1 MCSNLLATRILI
13 LSRVLVIPCED
24 TVHYLQSK
32 LSLSQFYTNYSI
44 MAMSTIE
51 TGPKLNWTRD
61 NQMYE
66 RYRVWKKKV
75 EFIFCSALADSTPKQ
90 LVSYLKYWMADQGI
104 PLIEKW
110 ESTGKLD
117 YSNAEET
124 PATEG
129 GRRRILLSGY
139 KVQTYWDLLDEE
151 FKPKGNKL
159 LSIIELWTRSKQG
172 DKPLNQWLTQV
183 YNLVNI
189 CKYPEDST
197 DRIIR
202 DVLIVGCNS
211 NHARDKIIQQ
221 GEAVTLNQVIEILQA
236 EESAYST
243 MKQIQ
248 DCEEKP
254 PASIYYQAY
263 DSRSKKSKNPSN
275 EQNSSSSSPTGSK
288 RKCFRC
294 GEPFSRQHMKECR
307 AQNVTCNGCGIKG
320 HLKKCCKKS
329 GNFPKDSSNQ
339 QNNQSPSTGSSRM
352 NFASTLPQTEAE
364 FFDEKGL
371 LKHYNPQVPQQ
382 HTGSMFILKKVQDP
396 NNAIL
401 LSEDGVEI
409 QHNTSTSVSDPD
421 PAPILSPDFPFQ
433 EFPLREVVNQ
443 SQIDYYSIS
452 DTSDPRENSNSSRKA
467 AKSTDLPLK
476 SCLANRSH
484 KELREIKGSAISTA
498 PTQSSRDFNTISISD
513 NCATRKS
520 IPGITPRIMTDNP
533 SITTTSPVE
542 TGVTA
547 IQAEIPEE
555 IQVHS
560 SNYRSVIPTDTQALT
575 ALQNLISDDFQAK
588 NTHSTQRKG
597 EETPDTRP
605 DIQDKAFQLIQ
616 KIHNQLQQVQ
626 WDLQRL
632 HSLHKYE
639 N

>member
-1 MCSNLLATRILI
+1 
-13 LSRVLVIPCED
+13 
-24 TVHYLQSK
+24 
-32 LSLSQFYTNYSI
+32 
-44 MAMSTIE
+44 MAMSTLE
-51 TGPKLNWTRD
+51 TGPKLDWTRD

-66 RYRVWKKKV
+66 RYRIWKKKV

-90 LVSYLKYWMADQGI
+90 LVSYLKYWMGDQGI

-129 GRRRILLSGY
+129 GRRRILSSGY

-197 DRIIR
+197 DRIMR

-211 NHARDKIIQQ
+211 NHARDKIIRQ

-243 MKQIQ
+243 MLQIQ
-248 DCEEKP
+248 DYEKKP
-254 PASIYYQAY
+254 TASIHYQSY
-263 DSRSKKSKNPSN
+263 DSRSKKSKAPSN

-294 GEPFSRQHMKECR
+294 GEPFSKQHMKECR

-329 GNFPKDSSNQ
+329 GNFPKDSNRQ
-339 QNNQSPSTGSSRM
+339 NQSSSTGSGKM
-352 NFASTLPQTEAE
+352 NFASTLPQIQAD
-364 FFDEKGL
+364 FFDERGV
-371 LKHYNPQVPQQ
+371 LKEYNPQQQQYQ
-382 HTGSMFILKKVQDP
+382 HTGSMFVLKKVQDP
-396 NNAIL
+396 SNAIL
-401 LSEDGVEI
+401 FSDNGVEI
-409 QHNTSTSVSDPD
+409 QHSVPDPD
-421 PAPILSPDFPFQ
+421 PAPIPSPDFPFQ
-433 EFPLREVVNQ
+433 EFPLTEVVSQ
-443 SQIDYYSIS
+443 SQIDFSSIS
-452 DTSDPRENSNSSRKA
+452 DTLVSRESSNSSRKA
-467 AKSTDLPLK
+467 TKSTDLPLQ
-476 SCLANRSH
+476 SSLDNSIHEEMRENRDFT
-484 KELREIKGSAISTA
+484 ISAAS
-498 PTQSSRDFNTISISD
+498 TQSSRDHSTISISD
-513 NCATRKS
+513 NSTTRKS
-520 IPGITPRIMTDNP
+520 IPGINPGIMTDTP
-533 SITTTSPVE
+533 SIPTTSPVE
-542 TGVTA
+542 TDVT
-547 IQAEIPEE
+547 EIPEE
-555 IQVHS
+555 VQMHS
-560 SNYRSVIPTDTQALT
+560 SNYRSVMPTDIQALT
-575 ALQNLISDDFQAK
+575 ILQDLVSDDFQAK
-588 NTHSTQRKG
+588 NTPSTQRKG
-597 EETPDTRP
+597 EDET
-605 DIQDKAFQLIQ
+605 FQLIQ

-632 HSLHKYE
+632 HSLHKYK

>member
-1 MCSNLLATRILI
+1 
-13 LSRVLVIPCED
+13 
-24 TVHYLQSK
+24 
-32 LSLSQFYTNYSI
+32 
-44 MAMSTIE
+44 MAMSTLE
-51 TGPKLNWTRD
+51 SGPKLDWTRD

-66 RYRVWKKKV
+66 RYRIWRKKV

-90 LVSYLKYWMADQGI
+90 LVSYLKYWMGDQGI

-124 PATEG
+124 PATED
-129 GRRRILLSGY
+129 GRRRILSSGY

-172 DKPLNQWLTQV
+172 DKPLNQWLTHV

-211 NHARDKIIQQ
+211 NHARDKIIRQ

-243 MKQIQ
+243 MRQIQ
-248 DCEEKP
+248 DYEKKP
-254 PASIYYQAY
+254 TASVYYQSY

-275 EQNSSSSSPTGSK
+275 EQNSSSSSRTGSK

-329 GNFPKDSSNQ
+329 GNFPKDSSNR
-339 QNNQSPSTGSSRM
+339 QNQSSPSTGPSRM
-352 NFASTLPQTEAE
+352 NIASAAPQIQAD
-364 FFDEKGL
+364 FFDERGV
-371 LKHYNPQVPQQ
+371 LKEYNPQNQQQYQ
-382 HTGSMFILKKVQDP
+382 HTCSMFVLKKVQDP
-396 NNAIL
+396 GDAIL
-401 LSEDGVEI
+401 FSDNGVEI
-409 QHNTSTSVSDPD
+409 QHSVPDPD
-421 PAPILSPDFPFQ
+421 PAPIPSPDFPFQ
-433 EFPLREVVNQ
+433 EFPLTEVVSQ
-443 SQIDYYSIS
+443 SQIDSSSIS
-452 DTSDPRENSNSSRKA
+452 DTSDPRETSNSSRKA
-467 AKSTDLPLK
+467 TKSTDLPLQ
-476 SCLANRSH
+476 SGLDSSIHEEMRENRDLTVSDKH
-484 KELREIKGSAISTA
+484 
-498 PTQSSRDFNTISISD
+498 TQSSRDSSTISISD
-513 NCATRKS
+513 NSATRES
-520 IPGITPRIMTDNP
+520 IPGIAPRIMIDTP
-533 SITTTSPVE
+533 STPTTFPVE
-542 TGVTA
+542 TDVT
-547 IQAEIPEE
+547 EIPEE
-555 IQVHS
+555 VQMHS
-560 SNYRSVIPTDTQALT
+560 SNYRSVMPTDIQALT
-575 ALQNLISDDFQAK
+575 VLQDLVSDDFQAK
-588 NTHSTQRKG
+588 NTPSTQRRREDTHSIQRKG
-597 EETPDTRP
+597 EDET
-605 DIQDKAFQLIQ
+605 FQLIQ

-632 HSLHKYE
+632 HSLHKYK

>member
-1 MCSNLLATRILI
+1 
-13 LSRVLVIPCED
+13 
-24 TVHYLQSK
+24 
-32 LSLSQFYTNYSI
+32 
-44 MAMSTIE
+44 MAMSTLE
-51 TGPKLNWTRD
+51 TGPKLDWTRD

-90 LVSYLKYWMADQGI
+90 LVSYLKYWMGDQGI

-117 YSNAEET
+117 YSSAEEDT
-124 PATEG
+124 
-129 GRRRILLSGY
+129 LSSGY

-159 LSIIELWTRSKQG
+159 ISIIELWTRSKQG

-211 NHARDKIIQQ
+211 NHARDKIIRQ
-221 GEAVTLNQVIEILQA
+221 GEAVTLNQVIEILQT
-236 EESAYST
+236 EESAHST
-243 MKQIQ
+243 MQQIQ
-248 DCEEKP
+248 GYDKKSTG
-254 PASIYYQAY
+254 SIYYQAY

-329 GNFPKDSSNQ
+329 GNFPKDSSNR
-339 QNNQSPSTGSSRM
+339 QNQSSPSTGPGKM
-352 NFASTLPQTEAE
+352 NIASAVPQAD

-371 LKHYNPQVPQQ
+371 LKEYNPQQQQYQ
-382 HTGSMFILKKVQDP
+382 HTGSMYILKKFQGNP
-396 NNAIL
+396 NDDTVFSDN
-401 LSEDGVEI
+401 GVEI
-409 QHNTSTSVSDPD
+409 QHNIPTSVSDPD

-433 EFPLREVVNQ
+433 EFPLTEVVNQ
-443 SQIDYYSIS
+443 SQIDYFSIS
-452 DTSDPRENSNSSRKA
+452 DTSDPRECSNSSSKA
-467 AKSTDLPLK
+467 TKSTDLPLK
-476 SCLANRSH
+476 SGLANRSH
-484 KELREIKGSAISTA
+484 EEMTEYRDLTVSDKH
-498 PTQSSRDFNTISISD
+498 TQSSRDSNTISIPDNSD
-513 NCATRKS
+513 TRES
-520 IPGITPRIMTDNP
+520 NPGITTG
-533 SITTTSPVE
+533 ITTDAPSTPTTFSEE
-542 TGVTA
+542 TDVTA
-547 IQAEIPEE
+547 IHAENPEKL
-555 IQVHS
+555 QMHS

-588 NTHSTQRKG
+588 NTHSIQRKG
-597 EETPDTRP
+597 EETPDTRSEL
-605 DIQDKAFQLIQ
+605 QNETFQLIQ
-616 KIHNQLQQVQ
+616 KIHNQLQEVQ

-632 HSLHKYE
+632 HSLHKYK

>member
-1 MCSNLLATRILI
+1 
-13 LSRVLVIPCED
+13 
-24 TVHYLQSK
+24 
-32 LSLSQFYTNYSI
+32 
-44 MAMSTIE
+44 MSTLE

-90 LVSYLKYWMADQGI
+90 LVSYLKYWMGDQGI

-129 GRRRILLSGY
+129 GRRRLLSSGY
-139 KVQTYWDLLDEE
+139 MVQTYWDLLDEE

-211 NHARDKIIQQ
+211 NHARDRIIRQ
-221 GEAVTLNQVIEILQA
+221 GEAVTLNQVIEILQT
-236 EESAYST
+236 EESTHST
-243 MKQIQ
+243 MQQIQ
-248 DCEEKP
+248 GYEKKP
-254 PASIYYQAY
+254 PASIYYQSY
-263 DSRSKKSKNPSN
+263 DSRSKKSKVSN
-275 EQNSSSSSPTGSK
+275 EQNSSSSPTGSK
-288 RKCFRC
+288 KKCFRC
-294 GEPFSRQHMKECR
+294 GEPFSRQHMKECK
-307 AQNVTCNGCGIKG
+307 AQDVICNGCGIKG

-329 GNFPKDSSNQ
+329 GNFPKDSNRQ
-339 QNNQSPSTGSSRM
+339 NQSSPTGPGKM
-352 NFASTLPQTEAE
+352 NIASAVSQAD
-364 FFDEKGL
+364 FFDEKGV
-371 LKHYNPQVPQQ
+371 LKEYTPQQNQQYQ

-401 LSEDGVEI
+401 LSEDGEI
-409 QHNTSTSVSDPD
+409 QHSVSDPD

-433 EFPLREVVNQ
+433 EFPLMEVVNQ
-443 SQIDYYSIS
+443 SQKDSYSIS
-452 DTSDPRENSNSSRKA
+452 DTLVSRECSNSTEKA
-467 AKSTDLPLK
+467 PPSTDFSLK
-476 SCLANRSH
+476 SVQNCPSDEEMAFFRDLTV
-484 KELREIKGSAISTA
+484 STA
-498 PTQSSRDFNTISISD
+498 PTQSSRDSNTISIPDNSD
-513 NCATRKS
+513 TRKS
-520 IPGITPRIMTDNP
+520 NPGTNPGITTG
-533 SITTTSPVE
+533 ITTDTPTTFPVE
-542 TGVTA
+542 TDVTA
-547 IQAEIPEE
+547 IHAEIPEE
-555 IQVHS
+555 LQVHS

-597 EETPDTRP
+597 EETPDTRSA
-605 DIQDKAFQLIQ
+605 KRNEAFQLIQ
-616 KIHNQLQQVQ
+616 KIHNQLQTVQ

-632 HSLHKYE
+632 QSMHKYDF
-639 N
+639 

>member
-1 MCSNLLATRILI
+1 
-13 LSRVLVIPCED
+13 
-24 TVHYLQSK
+24 
-32 LSLSQFYTNYSI
+32 
-44 MAMSTIE
+44 MSTLE
-51 TGPKLNWTRD
+51 SGPKLNWTRD

-66 RYRVWKKKV
+66 CYRIWRKKV

-90 LVSYLKYWMADQGI
+90 LVSYLKYWMGDQGI

-197 DRIIR
+197 DRIIH

-211 NHARDKIIQQ
+211 NHARDKIIRQ
-221 GEAVTLNQVIEILQA
+221 GEAVTLNQVIEILQT
-236 EESAYST
+236 EESAHST
-243 MKQIQ
+243 MQQ
-248 DCEEKP
+248 LQGYEKKS
-254 PASIYYQAY
+254 PASIYYQSY
-263 DSRSKKSKNPSN
+263 DSRSKKSKTPN
-275 EQNSSSSSPTGSK
+275 EQNSSSSPTGSK
-288 RKCFRC
+288 KKCFRC

-329 GNFPKDSSNQ
+329 GNFPKDSNRQ
-339 QNNQSPSTGSSRM
+339 NQSSSSTGPGKM
-352 NFASTLPQTEAE
+352 NIASAAPPLEAD

-371 LKHYNPQVPQQ
+371 LKQYIPQNQQQYQ
-382 HTGSMFILKKVQDP
+382 HTGSMFVLKKFQGNTSDD
-396 NNAIL
+396 IL
-401 LSEDGVEI
+401 FSDNGVEI
-409 QHNTSTSVSDPD
+409 QHNTSTSVSEPD
-421 PAPILSPDFPFQ
+421 PAPIPSPDFPFQ
-433 EFPLREVVNQ
+433 EFPLTEVVSQ
-443 SQIDYYSIS
+443 SQIDSSSIS
-452 DTSDPRENSNSSRKA
+452 DTLVLRESSNSSRTA
-467 AKSTDLPLK
+467 TRSTDLPLK
-476 SCLANRSH
+476 SSLNNRSH
-484 KELREIKGSAISTA
+484 EELRETRDPAVSEMH
-498 PTQSSRDFNTISISD
+498 TQSSRDSSTISISD
-513 NCATRKS
+513 NSTTRES
-520 IPGITPRIMTDNP
+520 IPGINPGIMTDTP
-533 SITTTSPVE
+533 SIPTTYPVE
-542 TGVTA
+542 TDVTA
-547 IQAEIPEE
+547 IPAEISEE
-555 IQVHS
+555 VQMHS
-560 SNYRSVIPTDTQALT
+560 SNYRSVMPTDTQALT
-575 ALQNLISDDFQAK
+575 ALQNLIPDDFQAK

-597 EETPDTRP
+597 EETPDTHS
-605 DIQDKAFQLIQ
+605 DTQDETFQLIQ

-626 WDLQRL
+626 WDLQRF
-632 HSLHKYE
+632 HSLHKYK

>member
-1 MCSNLLATRILI
+1 
-13 LSRVLVIPCED
+13 
-24 TVHYLQSK
+24 
-32 LSLSQFYTNYSI
+32 
-44 MAMSTIE
+44 MAMSALQS
-51 TGPKLNWTRD
+51 GPKLDWTRD

-66 RYRVWKKKV
+66 RYRIWRKKV

-90 LVSYLKYWMADQGI
+90 LVSYLKYWMGDQGI

-124 PATEG
+124 PATDG
-129 GRRRILLSGY
+129 GRRRILSSGY

-211 NHARDKIIQQ
+211 NHARDKIIRQ
-221 GEAVTLNQVIEILQA
+221 GEAVTLNQVIEILQT
-236 EESAYST
+236 EESTHST
-243 MKQIQ
+243 MQQIQ
-248 DCEEKP
+248 GYEKKS
-254 PASIYYQAY
+254 PASIYYQSY
-263 DSRSKKSKNPSN
+263 EKSKKSKAPSN
-275 EQNSSSSSPTGSK
+275 EQNSSSSPTGSK
-288 RKCFRC
+288 KKCFRC
-294 GEPFSRQHMKECR
+294 GEPFSKQHMKECR

-329 GNFPKDSSNQ
+329 GNFPKDSSNR
-339 QNNQSPSTGSSRM
+339 QNPSSSTGPGRM
-352 NFASTLPQTEAE
+352 NIATTLPQTEAD

-371 LKHYNPQVPQQ
+371 LKEYRPPVQQQ
-382 HTGSMFILKKVQDP
+382 HTGSMFVLKKIQDP

-409 QHNTSTSVSDPD
+409 QHNTSTLVPESV
-421 PAPILSPDFPFQ
+421 PAPVPSPDFPFQ
-433 EFPLREVVNQ
+433 EFLLTEVVTQ
-443 SQIDYYSIS
+443 SQIDSSSIS
-452 DTSDPRENSNSSRKA
+452 DTLASRETSNSSRKA
-467 AKSTDLPLK
+467 TKSTDLPLK
-476 SCLANRSH
+476 SGSNNRSH
-484 KELREIKGSAISTA
+484 EEMREFGDPAISTA
-498 PTQSSRDFNTISISD
+498 PTQSSRDSSTISISD
-513 NCATRKS
+513 NSTTRKS
-520 IPGITPRIMTDNP
+520 IPGIMTDTP
-533 SITTTSPVE
+533 SAFPVDTDITEAP
-542 TGVTA
+542 
-547 IQAEIPEE
+547 E
-555 IQVHS
+555 IQP
-560 SNYRSVIPTDTQALT
+560 NNNRSVMPTDIQALT
-575 ALQNLISDDFQAK
+575 VLQSLVSDDFQVK

-605 DIQDKAFQLIQ
+605 DIQDEAFQLIQ

-632 HSLHKYE
+632 HSLHKYK

>member
-1 MCSNLLATRILI
+1 
-13 LSRVLVIPCED
+13 
-24 TVHYLQSK
+24 
-32 LSLSQFYTNYSI
+32 
-44 MAMSTIE
+44 MAMSTLE

-66 RYRVWKKKV
+66 CYRVWKKKV

-90 LVSYLKYWMADQGI
+90 LVSYLKYWMGDQGI

-129 GRRRILLSGY
+129 GRRRILSSGY

-211 NHARDKIIQQ
+211 NHARDKIIRQ

-243 MKQIQ
+243 MQQIQ
-248 DCEEKP
+248 GYEKKP
-254 PASIYYQAY
+254 PASIYYQSY
-263 DSRSKKSKNPSN
+263 DSRSKKSKTPSN

-329 GNFPKDSSNQ
+329 GNFPKDDSNRQ
-339 QNNQSPSTGSSRM
+339 NQSSSTDSSRM

-371 LKHYNPQVPQQ
+371 LKDYKPQVPQQ
-382 HTGSMFILKKVQDP
+382 HTGSMFILKKIQDP
-396 NNAIL
+396 SNAIL

-409 QHNTSTSVSDPD
+409 QHNISASVSDPD
-421 PAPILSPDFPFQ
+421 PAPIPTPDFPFQ
-433 EFPLREVVNQ
+433 DFPLTEVVNQ
-443 SQIDYYSIS
+443 SQKDSYSIS
-452 DTSDPRENSNSSRKA
+452 DTLVSRECSDSTKKA
-467 AKSTDLPLK
+467 PTSTDFSLK
-476 SCLANRSH
+476 SVQNCSSDEEMAFSRDLTV
-484 KELREIKGSAISTA
+484 STA
-498 PTQSSRDFNTISISD
+498 PTQSSRDSITISISD
-513 NCATRKS
+513 NSATRKS
-520 IPGITPRIMTDNP
+520 NPGIHTG
-533 SITTTSPVE
+533 ITTGITTDTPSTPATSPVE
-542 TGVTA
+542 TDVIA
-547 IQAEIPEE
+547 IPAEIPGEM
-555 IQVHS
+555 HS

-575 ALQNLISDDFQAK
+575 ALKNLISDDFQAK

-597 EETPDTRP
+597 EETPDE
-605 DIQDKAFQLIQ
+605 AFQLIQ
-616 KIHNQLQQVQ
+616 KIHNQLQEVQ

-632 HSLHKYE
+632 HSLHKYK

>member
-1 MCSNLLATRILI
+1 MSTLE
-13 LSRVLVIPCED
+13 SG
-24 TVHYLQSK
+24 SK
-32 LSLSQFYTNYSI
+32 LD
-44 MAMSTIE
+44 
-51 TGPKLNWTRD
+51 WTRD

-66 RYRVWKKKV
+66 RYRIWRKKV

-90 LVSYLKYWMADQGI
+90 LVSYLKYWMGDQGI

-117 YSNAEET
+117 YSNSRET

-129 GRRRILLSGY
+129 GRRKALSSGY

-211 NHARDKIIQQ
+211 NHARDKIIRQ
-221 GEAVTLNQVIEILQA
+221 GEAITLNEVIEILQA

-243 MKQIQ
+243 MQQIQ
-248 DCEEKP
+248 SHEKKS
-254 PASIYYQAY
+254 PASIYYQSY

-275 EQNSSSSSPTGSK
+275 EQNSSSSHTGFTGSK
-288 RKCFRC
+288 KKCFRC
-294 GEPFSRQHMKECR
+294 GESFSRQHMKECR
-307 AQNVTCNGCGIKG
+307 AQDVTCNGCGIKG

-329 GNFPKDSSNQ
+329 GNFPKDSNR
-339 QNNQSPSTGSSRM
+339 QNNQSSSTGPGRM
-352 NFASTLPQTEAE
+352 NIASTLPQTEAD

-371 LKHYNPQVPQQ
+371 PKQYIPQNQ
-382 HTGSMFILKKVQDP
+382 HTGSMYVLKKFQGNP
-396 NNAIL
+396 NDIL
-401 LSEDGVEI
+401 FSDSGVEI
-409 QHNTSTSVSDPD
+409 QHSVSDPD
-421 PAPILSPDFPFQ
+421 PAPIPTPDFPFQ
-433 EFPLREVVNQ
+433 EFPLTEVVKQ

-452 DTSDPRENSNSSRKA
+452 DTSDRRECSFSTKKAHTSTNSSLKSVQNGSSSSLNSSTHEEMRENR
-467 AKSTDLPLK
+467 DLTVSDK
-476 SCLANRSH
+476 H
-484 KELREIKGSAISTA
+484 I
-498 PTQSSRDFNTISISD
+498 QSSRDSNTISIPD
-513 NCATRKS
+513 NSATRKS
-520 IPGITPRIMTDNP
+520 DPRITTGIMTDTP
-533 SITTTSPVE
+533 STPTTFSEE
-542 TGVTA
+542 TDVTA
-547 IQAEIPEE
+547 IHAEIPEE
-555 IQVHS
+555 LQMHS
-560 SNYRSVIPTDTQALT
+560 NNYRSVTPTDTQALT

-588 NTHSTQRKG
+588 NTHSTQRKR
-597 EETPDTRP
+597 EETPDTRS
-605 DIQDKAFQLIQ
+605 IQRKGENEAFQLIQ
-616 KIHNQLQQVQ
+616 KIHNQLQEVQ

-632 HSLHKYE
+632 HSLHKYK